1 MCVIASNLAGKIHKN
16 IFVGHSMMIDLCVSV
31 IKEFRKEKEDVIE
44 SDVNV
49 EKADEIMHNINL
61 SLTDLEPKIY
71 QLKPFV
77 GI

>member
-16 IFVGHSMMIDLCVSV
+16 IFVGHSMIIDLCVN
-31 IKEFRKEKEDVIE
+31 VIE
-44 SDVNV
+44 KLKQGNEDMIVSYVDV